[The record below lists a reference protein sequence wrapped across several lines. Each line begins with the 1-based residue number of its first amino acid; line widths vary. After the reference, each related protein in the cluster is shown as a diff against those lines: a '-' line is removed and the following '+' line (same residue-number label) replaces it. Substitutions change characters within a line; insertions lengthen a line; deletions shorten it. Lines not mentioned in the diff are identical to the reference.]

1 VTPPNLRPRKPLRLF
16 AVVLIS
22 FAAGYIFAVVAAKS
36 SAPVQTL
43 YELPHDFRVSE
54 PAFLP
59 SALPG
64 PTMAAGNRLELL
76 ENGDA
81 VFPAMLAA
89 ISSARKTVSFE
100 AYIF

>member
-1 VTPPNLRPRKPLRLF
+1 VHAL
-16 AVVLIS
+16 
-22 FAAGYIFAVVAAKS
+22 
-36 SAPVQTL
+36 
-43 YELPHDFRVSE
+43 EL
-54 PAFLP
+54 
-59 SALPG
+59 
-64 PTMAAGNRLELL
+64 AGNRLELL